1 MTPIRE
7 KIALRIKELGIS
19 KKVICEDLGLV
30 QQNFST
36 FLTGKR
42 GCPIDDVERLMMY
55 LGLTVRPKD
64 YKPVKV
70 ETSKVEA
77 ANVDPDARYTLMRQ
91 KIRLRINELEQP
103 LNKIATSAGVNM
115 HSLSSYLT
123 GKRGLNIEHV
133 ENLLEVLDLTLLPK
147 EGFAFQRVKKNTRGE
162 C

>member
-19 KKVICEDLGLV
+19 KKIVCEDLGLV

-42 GCPIDDVERLMMY
+42 GCPIDDVERLVMY

-64 YKPVKV
+64 YKPERTDLAKAGN
-70 ETSKVEA
+70 SP
-77 ANVDPDARYTLMRQ
+77 VDLSAKYTLIRQ
-91 KIRLRINELEQP
+91 KIRLRVNETEQP
-103 LNKIATSAGVNM
+103 LNKVAASAGVNM

-133 ENLLEVLDLTLLPK
+133 EKLLEVLDLALVPK
-147 EGFAFQRVKKNTRGE
+147 EGFAFQRIRKVSSQIE
-162 C
+162 